1 MKGFKCIEDLS
12 ITDCCCFFK
21 IKPSDLPEIIGSI
34 QENPEHK
41 EIKKHLLQLIKKD
54 NHDFAS
60 CSTIEQYKKYLNSWK
75 DGLHR
80 DEATKKIAELK
91 SEAEEFAFYTKSM
104 NSISDCK
111 TYIKKYPYGRY
122 INKVSAKLDDM
133 SFKSCTFKSEYEQY
147 LVKFP
152 HGLHVIEAK
161 EKVNKIDK
169 TKRIGLIVLIIFI
182 ALCILGYNRAG
193 RIEFAN
199 IYNTEQYKGNSTLKL
214 SLAYS
219 YPKTLMLP
227 FVVISQSSDTKNL
240 SFPKEGGIKEVEFT
254 SGANNDNIEV
264 TSSKSWINAIKISD
278 GKIKISVTKNE
289 GEKRYG
295 YVEVKAYSTLFG
307 IRTSSTTGTI
317 SIEQETGHASRINV
331 SSDEIT
337 FNNNGGSKDVRIESD
352 GYFHIVGNSPDWIT
366 ITKHN
371 NSISFNV
378 KENQGTYRTYNYG
391 IESGSIKKN
400 IKISQAGKSA
410 TRLNVSTDDISFSPS
425 GGSRSITVS
434 TDGEW
439 HISTRTDDWGHT
451 SINGNTIIL
460 TVGENNGEYR
470 TDYFVIKS
478 GSIEKRIN
486 ISQGGKSAT
495 HLSASP
501 DNVSFSSSGGTRTI
515 TISTDGEWRISTGT
529 AGWGHTSISGNTI
542 TLRIDENTS
551 SSSRTDYFVIKSGS
565 KEKRINISQDGKPAT
580 RLSVSTENVSFGK
593 DGGRRTITVST
604 NGEWRI
610 GVGTASW
617 AHTSI
622 SGNTITLR
630 VDENYS
636 GDERT
641 DYFTVV
647 AGDKDVRI
655 NITQAG
661 GPSAEVNRVWVEH
674 NIQRTGYNSVMGPWG
689 WQQVPYTYNVMR
701 IHVDFD
707 VENMK
712 GKTIRVCA
720 FFYDEDGDKMRAS
733 NNNYRTSDGQ
743 VSVQDKTTP
752 RYESSNYSDF
762 TMEIPYSAIT
772 KGDNKFVIQIQDNNG
787 EYLGESDYEY
797 FTRY

>member
-1 MKGFKCIEDLS
+1 MEFKSIDTLS
-12 ITDCCCFFK
+12 ITECCEQLNLRRE
-21 IKPSDLPEIIGSI
+21 DLPEAL
-34 QENPEHK
+34 QEVIEPSERDQ
-41 EIKKHLLQLIKKD
+41 LLIEQLQSLLDEDKLAIE
-54 NHDFAS
+54 S
-60 CSTIEQYKKYLNSWK
+60 CRTIEQYEGYLSTWV
-75 DGLHR
+75 DGLYHSHAR
-80 DEATKKIAELK
+80 TRIAQLKAAAEELAFYQENKDSISGCEAYLQRYPKGKFVSDAQSTLAQKKKARKTRNIILLVLLLIAAGIFAYCNYVPVSYVNVDDNAELNNLG
-91 SEAEEFAFYTKSM
+91 SE
-104 NSISDCK
+104 ISLGISTDAISSTITATSSEDWIDC
-111 TYIKKYPYGRY
+111 R
-122 INKVSAKLDDM
+122 VS
-133 SFKSCTFKSEYEQY
+133 
-147 LVKFP
+147 
-152 HGLHVIEAK
+152 G
-161 EKVNKIDK
+161 
-169 TKRIGLIVLIIFI
+169 
-182 ALCILGYNRAG
+182 
-193 RIEFAN
+193 
-199 IYNTEQYKGNSTLKL
+199 
-214 SLAYS
+214 
-219 YPKTLMLP
+219 KTLY
-227 FVVISQSSDTKNL
+227 ISANTNPKGERNATITITAHSSFFGSEL
-240 SFPKEGGIKEVEFT
+240 SDRKQE
-254 SGANNDNIEV
+254 
-264 TSSKSWINAIKISD
+264 
-278 GKIKISVTKNE
+278 
-289 GEKRYG
+289 
-295 YVEVKAYSTLFG
+295 
-307 IRTSSTTGTI
+307 TI
-317 SIEQETGHASRINV
+317 TVSQETGYASHLSV
-331 SSDEIT
+331 SNDDVYLT
-337 FNNNGGSKDVRIESD
+337 ANGGRS
-352 GYFHIVGNSPDWIT
+352 
-366 ITKHN
+366 
-371 NSISFNV
+371 SISINTDGIFEVSTAPASWVSTSVNGKTLNLECGV
-378 KENQGTYRTYNYG
+378 NSGIARNTYL
-391 IESGSIKKN
+391 IIQSGAKTLRLN
-400 IKISQAGKSA
+400 IAQAGKSA
-410 TRLNVSTDDISFSPS
+410 TRLDVSTSNIELNADGGNRTIDIYTDGECQISTQPASWANATISGNSISLRVNENPGTKRSDYFVIKSGSYEKRINISQAGKTATHLNVSSDNISYSYS
-425 GGSRSITVS
+425 GGTRTITVS

-439 HISTRTDDWGHT
+439 
-451 SINGNTIIL
+451 
-460 TVGENNGEYR
+460 
-470 TDYFVIKS
+470 
-478 GSIEKRIN
+478 
-486 ISQGGKSAT
+486 Q
-495 HLSASP
+495 
-501 DNVSFSSSGGTRTI
+501 
-515 TISTDGEWRISTGT
+515 ISTGT

-630 VDENYS
+630 VDKNDS

-661 GPSAEVNRVWVEH
+661 GPSAEVNRVWVDH
-674 NIQRTGYNSVMGPWG
+674 NVTRTGYNSVMGPWG

-743 VSVQDKTTP
+743 VTVQDKATP

-772 KGDNKFVIQIQDNNG
+772 KGKNKFVIQIQDNNG